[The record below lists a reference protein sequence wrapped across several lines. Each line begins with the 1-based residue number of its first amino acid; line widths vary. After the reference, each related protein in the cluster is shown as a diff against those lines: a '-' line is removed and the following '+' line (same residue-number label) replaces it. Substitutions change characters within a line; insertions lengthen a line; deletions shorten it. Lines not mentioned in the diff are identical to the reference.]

1 MAKRKILFLCTGNC
15 CRSQMAEALLRHIAD
30 ERFESLSAGSH
41 PAGYI
46 HPLAIS
52 ALEQMAV
59 SCENQRSKIWDEFAT
74 VPVDVVITVCDRA
87 AGQPCPAF
95 GGAPLRANW
104 SLPDP
109 VEFAGTDEERLAF
122 ALRTAQRLRVK
133 IEALASLDWSAPRDE
148 LRERLGFLG
157 EI

>member
-1 MAKRKILFLCTGNC
+1 MAKRKILFLCTGNS

-46 HPLAIS
+46 HPLAIG

-59 SCENQRSKIWDEFAT
+59 SYENQRSKSWDDFAA
-74 VPVDVVITVCDRA
+74 VPIDVVILVCDRA

-95 GGAPLRANW
+95 GGAALRANW
-104 SLPDP
+104 HVQDP
-109 VEFAGTDEERLAF
+109 VEFAGTDEERSAF
-122 ALRTAQRLRVK
+122 AMRIAERLRVK
-133 IEALASLDWSAPRDE
+133 IEAFVSLDWSAPKDE
-148 LRERLGFLG
+148 LQERLGFLG

>member
-15 CRSQMAEALLRHIAD
+15 CRSQIAEALLRHLAG

-59 SCENQRSKIWDEFAT
+59 SYENQRSKSWNDFAA
-74 VPVDVVITVCDRA
+74 VPIDVVITVCDRA
-87 AGQPCPAF
+87 AAQPCPAF
-95 GGAPLRANW
+95 GGVPLRANW

-109 VEFAGTDEERLAF
+109 VEFAGTDEERSAF
-122 ALRTAQRLRVK
+122 ALRIAQRLRVK
-133 IEALASLDWSAPRDE
+133 IEALVSLDWSAPRDE